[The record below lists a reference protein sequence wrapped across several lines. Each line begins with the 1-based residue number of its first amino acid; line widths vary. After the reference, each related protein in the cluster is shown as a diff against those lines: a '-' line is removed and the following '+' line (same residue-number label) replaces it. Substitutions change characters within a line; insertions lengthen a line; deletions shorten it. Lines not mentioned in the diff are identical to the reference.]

1 MEEIKVYS
9 EYLADYRDH
18 KQSVNNSFSELE
30 DVILQIKQELIQEG
44 WKGESKNKCVDVLRM
59 TEDYVREIYGLYE
72 EINSAVEKLENCA
85 ETFDNDA
92 TVMKVLKTL

>member
-1 MEEIKVYS
+1 
-9 EYLADYRDH
+9 
-18 KQSVNNSFSELE
+18 
-30 DVILQIKQELIQEG
+30 
-44 WKGESKNKCVDVLRM
+44 M